1 MARKKEYSGG
11 LVLERRTRI
20 LACDNLR
27 SRMCLMRL
35 TRTLVA
41 AAMVMTLVGLPA
53 AIEAQRHRATAD
65 FARYDKYLREV
76 LPDADTFRFVDTGT
90 PHYRGYRTNANG
102 KETLVGFGFFNVDFA
117 TKVHGYKGEIWML
130 IGMDPG
136 GTLTE
141 VSIVYHNEPFGYFSI
156 DLPKFAAQFS
166 GKSVLER
173 LTVGDDID
181 AVSRATITNN
191 SAVRAIRDSARRMA
205 REFLA
210 ERASEQ

>member
-1 MARKKEYSGG
+1 
-11 LVLERRTRI
+11 
-20 LACDNLR
+20 
-27 SRMCLMRL
+27 MCAMRCSPRP

-41 AAMVMTLVGLPA
+41 GAMVVALVGLPA
-53 AIEAQRHRATAD
+53 ATYGQRHRATAD

-76 LPDADTFRFVDTGT
+76 LPNANTFRFVDTGT
-90 PHYRGYRTNANG
+90 PHYRGYRTDANG
-102 KETLVGFGFFNVDFA
+102 NDTLVGFGFFTVDFA
-117 TKVHGYKGEIWML
+117 PRVRGYKGEIWML
-130 IGMDPG
+130 IGMNPG
-136 GTLTE
+136 GTLTN

-156 DLPKFAAQFS
+156 DPPRFVEQFR
-166 GKSVLER
+166 GKSVLDR

-210 ERASEQ
+210 ERSSEQ